1 MQDSEQTA
9 VLGREMGKRGL
20 GTDFISQ
27 QKIKVLAQ
35 EENLL
40 LEEQEHLCLWDNGAE
55 GQE

>member
-9 VLGREMGKRGL
+9 VLGRETGKRGL